1 QRERCRRKSR
11 AGRPRGRACR
21 SPSRTPVI
29 LDWMRTPRAEPRH
42 ALILA
47 LVAVAATA
55 VLLTTGGKGASQSLA
70 PATSAAGW
78 RGLVGSRPRVALG
91 QRVIVVLKTPSLAER
106 VAAAGGLVR
115 TESERGWTKAV
126 LSAERLLVS
135 RLALNGV
142 VVHPDY

>member
-55 VLLTTGGKGASQSLA
+55 VLLTTGGKGAGQSLA
-70 PATSAAGW
+70 PPTSAAGW
-78 RGLVGSRPRVALG
+78 RGLVGSRPRVAIG
-91 QRVIVVLKTPSLAER
+91 QRVIVVLKTPSLAQR
-106 VAAAGGLVR
+106 VAEAGGIVGTRRER
-115 TESERGWTKAV
+115 TWTNAT
-126 LSAERLLVS
+126 LSAQKLLVS
-135 RLALNGV
+135 RLALRGV
-142 VVHPDY
+142 SV